1 MSTISRIEEL
11 STIIELQQSV
21 ATSTLSLP
29 LLMNM
34 ICEKTQILAQASGAV
49 VEIADG
55 DEMVYKASA
64 GSLKNSLGMRLN
76 IHTSLSGMS
85 VRMNE
90 VLYCRD
96 SETDSRVD
104 RESCRKV
111 GARSM
116 ICVPLSYENKTVG
129 VLKVVSPEADKFSEH
144 DVNFLRLTAGLL
156 SASIAKEEINY
167 QKDLMNKSLTESE
180 NKFRV
185 LIEAAN
191 DGVLL
196 SKNGLAFEANPAF
209 CKLFGYSLPEIQNK
223 PIIEFISKKD
233 QELVMN
239 HVKSN
244 YALAYECECV
254 KKDGKT
260 FMVEVIGK
268 NLMIN
273 NDNVRMSTLRDITEL
288 KKAEEILKESVAK
301 SIQATKA
308 KSEFLANMSHEV
320 RTPLNGIM
328 GMASLLKET
337 PLTPEQAKY
346 VEILKNSADN
356 LLVIVNDVLD
366 FSKIEA
372 NKMSLEKIDFKIK
385 SLIEDVCHILAPVA
399 LKKELTFQAELH
411 SQLPEVVSGDPTRL
425 RQILM
430 NLVNNALKFTPK
442 GSVVI
447 KVSPVDQN
455 KIKFEVKDSGIGIP
469 KDSLNE
475 IFVPFSQ
482 VDTSTTRQFGGT
494 GLGLSICR
502 QLVELMGGQLEVES
516 EVNKGSTFSFII
528 ELNQVSSARLTEA
541 KPKSGASV
549 DELSAKLINEKLKI
563 LLVDD
568 NEENRFLILTY
579 LKKFPFTIDI
589 AENGEIALEK
599 MKQTTYDIVLMDI
612 QMPIM
617 DGLEATKLYRTWEKT
632 QRQTSTFI
640 VALSAH
646 ALADEMKKSL
656 DAGCDRHITK
666 PIKKITLFETLWELA
681 SQKA

>member
-21 ATSTLSLP
+21 ATSTLNLP

-104 RESCRKV
+104 REACRKV

-129 VLKVVSPEADKFSEH
+129 VLKVVSPDADKFSEH

-167 QKDLMNKSLTESE
+167 QKDLMYKSLTESE

-196 SKNGLAFEANPAF
+196 SKNGFAFEANPAF
-209 CKLFGYSLPEIQNK
+209 CKLFGYSLAEIQNK

-254 KKDGKT
+254 KKDGNT

-273 NDNVRMSTLRDITEL
+273 NENVRMSTLRDITEL
-288 KKAEEILKESVAK
+288 KKAEEILKDSVAK

-337 PLTPEQAKY
+337 PLTPEQTKY
-346 VEILKNSADN
+346 VEVLKNSADN

-385 SLIEDVCHILAPVA
+385 SLIEDVCHILAPIA

-411 SQLPEVVSGDPTRL
+411 SQLPDVVSGDPTRL

-430 NLVNNALKFTPK
+430 NLVNNALKFTLK

-447 KVSPVDQN
+447 KVSPVSEN

-469 KDSLNE
+469 KDSIKE

-516 EVNKGSTFSFII
+516 EINKGSTFFFTI
-528 ELNQVSSARLTEA
+528 ELNKVNSSQLTEP
-541 KPKSGASV
+541 KPKTGASV
-549 DELSAKLINEKLKI
+549 EELTAKLINEKFNI

-599 MKQTTYDIVLMDI
+599 MKATSYDVVLMDI
-612 QMPIM
+612 QMPVM
-617 DGLEATKLYRTWEKT
+617 DGLEATKHYRTWEKA

-681 SQKA
+681 GQKA

>member
-104 RESCRKV
+104 RESCRIV

-528 ELNQVSSARLTEA
+528 ELNQVSSSRLTEA

>member
-528 ELNQVSSARLTEA
+528 ELNQVSSSRLTEA

>member
-1 MSTISRIEEL
+1 MSNFTRIQEL

-21 ATSTLSLP
+21 ATSTLNLP
-29 LLMNM
+29 MLMNM

-49 VEIADG
+49 VEITDG

-64 GSLKNSLGMRLN
+64 GTLKNSLGLRLN
-76 IHTSLSGMS
+76 IHTSLSGLC
-85 VRMNE
+85 VRTNE

-104 RESCRKV
+104 REACRKV

-129 VLKVVSPEADKFSEH
+129 VLKVVAPEIDKFSEQ

-167 QKDLMNKSLTESE
+167 QKDLMYKSLTESE

-196 SKNGLAFEANPAF
+196 SKNGFAFEANPAF
-209 CKLFGYSLPEIQNK
+209 CKLFGYSSDEIQNK
-223 PIIEFISKKD
+223 PIIDFIGQKN
-233 QELVMN
+233 QELVLN
-239 HVKSN
+239 HIKAN
-244 YALAYECECV
+244 YAVAYECECV
-254 KKDGKT
+254 KKNGTT

-268 NLMIN
+268 NLTIN
-273 NDNVRMSTLRDITEL
+273 NENVLMSTIRDITEL
-288 KKAEEILKESVAK
+288 KKAEEMLKESVAK
-301 SIQATKA
+301 SIQAAKA
-308 KSEFLANMSHEV
+308 KSEFLANISHEV

-337 PLTPEQAKY
+337 PLSREQAKY
-346 VEILKNSADN
+346 VEVLKSSADN

-372 NKMSLEKIDFKIK
+372 NKMSLEKIDFRIK
-385 SLIEDVCHILAPVA
+385 SLIEDVCHILAPIA
-399 LKKELTFQAELH
+399 LKKDLIFQAELH
-411 SQLPEVVSGDPTRL
+411 PQLPEVVSGDPTRL

-430 NLVNNALKFTPK
+430 NLANNALKFTIK

-447 KVSPVDQN
+447 KVSPTTN
-455 KIKFEVKDSGIGIP
+455 NNIRFEVKDSGIGIP
-469 KDSLNE
+469 QSSLKE

-516 EVNKGSTFSFII
+516 EINKGSTFYFTV
-528 ELNQVSSARLTEA
+528 ELNKVDSNQLAERKPNSS
-541 KPKSGASV
+541 SSV
-549 DELSAKLINEKLKI
+549 DELTAKLLNEKMKI

-589 AENGEIALEK
+589 AENGEIALVK
-599 MKQTTYDIVLMDI
+599 MRANSYDVVLMDI
-612 QMPIM
+612 QMPVM
-617 DGLEATKLYRTWEKT
+617 DGLEATQIFRAWEKEE
-632 QRQTSTFI
+632 RKTSTFI

-646 ALADEMKKSL
+646 ALADEVKKSL

-666 PIKKITLFETLWELA
+666 PIKKITLFETLLDLA
-681 SQKA
+681 GQKA

>member
-1 MSTISRIEEL
+1 
-11 STIIELQQSV
+11 
-21 ATSTLSLP
+21 
-29 LLMNM
+29 M

-64 GSLKNSLGMRLN
+64 GSLKSSLGMRLN

-104 RESCRKV
+104 RDACRKV

-167 QKDLMNKSLTESE
+167 QKDLMYKSLTESE

-209 CKLFGYSLPEIQNK
+209 CKLFGYTLAEIQNK
-223 PIIEFISKKD
+223 PIFEFISKKD
-233 QELVMN
+233 QELVKN

-273 NDNVRMSTLRDITEL
+273 NENVRMSTLRDITEL
-288 KKAEEILKESVAK
+288 KKAEEILKDSVAK
-301 SIQATKA
+301 SIQAARA

-337 PLTPEQAKY
+337 PLTPEQTKY
-346 VEILKNSADN
+346 VEVLKNSADN

-385 SLIEDVCHILAPVA
+385 SLIEDVCHILAPIA

-411 SQLPEVVSGDPTRL
+411 PQLPEVVSGDPTRL

-430 NLVNNALKFTPK
+430 NLVNNALKFTLK

-447 KVSPVDQN
+447 KVSPVSDN

-469 KDSLNE
+469 KESLKE

-502 QLVELMGGQLEVES
+502 QLVELMDGQLEVES
-516 EVNKGSTFSFII
+516 EINKGSTFFFTI
-528 ELNQVSSARLTEA
+528 ELNKVSSSQLIEPR
-541 KPKSGASV
+541 PKSGASV
-549 DELSAKLINEKLKI
+549 EELTAKLINEKLKI

-589 AENGEIALEK
+589 AENGEVALEK
-599 MKQTTYDIVLMDI
+599 MKSSSYDVVLMDI

-632 QRQTSTFI
+632 QRQTSTSI

-681 SQKA
+681 GQKA